1 MSSRTKLLN
10 GSCHCGDLR
19 FVFHTNQSE
28 SEFTPRLCQ
37 CLFCIRHDAKWI
49 TDPEGT
55 VEITY
60 REPTTVSFYSFGT
73 RTADF
78 IICRNCGVLV
88 AAVSEIDGTR
98 YAALNSKSMVE
109 HSFNVQ
115 ALLSDFDGE
124 SLEER
129 LDRRKRNWI
138 KRVTLTALGSIST
151 MPATETLIDQAKIS

>member
-1 MSSRTKLLN
+1 
-10 GSCHCGDLR
+10 
-19 FVFHTNQSE
+19 
-28 SEFTPRLCQ
+28 
-37 CLFCIRHDAKWI
+37 
-49 TDPEGT
+49 
-55 VEITY
+55 
-60 REPTTVSFYSFGT
+60 
-73 RTADF
+73 
-78 IICRNCGVLV
+78 
-88 AAVSEIDGTR
+88 
-98 YAALNSKSMVE
+98 MVE